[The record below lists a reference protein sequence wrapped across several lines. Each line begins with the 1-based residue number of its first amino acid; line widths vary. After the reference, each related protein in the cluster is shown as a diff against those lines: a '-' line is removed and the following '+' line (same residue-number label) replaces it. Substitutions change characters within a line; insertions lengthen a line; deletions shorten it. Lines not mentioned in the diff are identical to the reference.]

1 MTMRQRLYLLRHG
14 STGAGNRYI
23 GSTDLPLSP
32 EGVADLEGAADLLQ
46 RQELDAVFC
55 SPMRRCRQTLDRL
68 GLHLRPEI
76 VDDLREIDFGRWE
89 GLSFAEIC
97 ATDGD
102 LVDRWAQGEKD
113 FAFPEG
119 ESLRGFL
126 LRIDRIRLMLTTMP
140 ARRPLLVTHGGI
152 IRHLVCACLGIEPE
166 KSLLFAVKPGRCTVI
181 DLHSAGGVLAG
192 MNLGER

>member
-1 MTMRQRLYLLRHG
+1 MTETKRLYLLRHG

-23 GSTDLPLSP
+23 GSTDLALSP
-32 EGVADLEGAADLLQ
+32 EGAADLEAAAALLQ
-46 RQELDAVFC
+46 RQQVDAVFC
-55 SPMRRCRQTLDRL
+55 SPMQRCRQSLDRL
-68 GLHLRPEI
+68 GLDRRAEI

-97 ATDGD
+97 RQDSD
-102 LVDRWAQGEKD
+102 LVDRWAQGPTD

-119 ESLRGFL
+119 ESLRGFHA
-126 LRIDRIRLMLTTMP
+126 RIDRIRTMLTATP

-152 IRHLVCACLGIEPE
+152 IRHLLCACLGIGPE
-166 KSLLFAVKPGRCTVI
+166 KSLLFEIKPGRCTII

-192 MNLGER
+192 LNLGGC

>member
-1 MTMRQRLYLLRHG
+1 MTMMKRLYLLRHG

-23 GSTDLPLSP
+23 GSTDLDLSP
-32 EGVADLEGAADLLQ
+32 EGAADLEGAAGLLQ
-46 RQELDAVFC
+46 RQQVDAVLC
-55 SPMRRCRQTLDRL
+55 SPMRRCRQTVDRL
-68 GLHLRPEI
+68 GLHRRAEI

-97 ATDGD
+97 ATDGE
-102 LVDRWAQGEKD
+102 LVDRWAQGAAD

-126 LRIDRIRLMLTTMP
+126 GRIDAIRTMLTATP
-140 ARRPLLVTHGGI
+140 ARRPLLVTHGGV
-152 IRHLVCACLGIEPE
+152 IRHLLCACLGIEPE
-166 KSLLFAVKPGRCTVI
+166 KSLLFEIKAGRCTVI

-192 MNLGER
+192 LNLGGR